1 MRSIS
6 RGRRSRSGFGGP
18 ATRAAVVWSLAATGV
33 ALSMSAASGRA
44 SPSVSGSAGV
54 MRAPRG
60 SGMRG
65 DRERRSPGPPRTCS
79 PVPGS
84 LRPRGAPMSLTALA
98 AAAGLDRSAT
108 QRITHTLG
116 VLGYLRQHPD
126 TRAWSLG
133 TRLLEFGHAILATDG
148 LREVALPH
156 LDALNRRCGETV
168 NLMELEGHEIVY
180 VARFPSR
187 HAVSVDLHVGSR
199 GPAFSTAAGRALL
212 AGLRE
217 EEAIAGLSAAP
228 RAPMTERTVTA
239 LPALLERLSRA
250 RADGYCVNDQE
261 AFAGDLSV
269 AAPILARGDRPIGAI
284 NIAVPT
290 PRWQRRAL
298 ERELAPLVIATARDI
313 ARDVSQGRGARR

>member
-1 MRSIS
+1 MARSS
-6 RGRRSRSGFGGP
+6 AESAPADRLFVGSVGKCFHVLETLRARG
-18 ATRAAVVWSLAATGV
+18 
-33 ALSMSAASGRA
+33 
-44 SPSVSGSAGV
+44 
-54 MRAPRG
+54 
-60 SGMRG
+60 
-65 DRERRSPGPPRTCS
+65 E
-79 PVPGS
+79 
-84 LRPRGAPMSLTALA
+84 PMTLTALA

-199 GPAFSTAAGRALL
+199 LPAFCTAAGRAIL
-212 AGLRE
+212 ARLRE
-217 EEAIAGLSAAP
+217 EEAIAVLSAAP
-228 RAPMTERTVTA
+228 RVPMTERTVTA